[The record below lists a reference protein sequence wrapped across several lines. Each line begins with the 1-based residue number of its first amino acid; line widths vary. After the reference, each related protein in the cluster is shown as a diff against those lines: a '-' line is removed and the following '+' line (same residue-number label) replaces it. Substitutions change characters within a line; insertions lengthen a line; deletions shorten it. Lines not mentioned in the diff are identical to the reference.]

1 MRRQAYA
8 RKMQQRRQMQKRI
21 AVLAIAALFILFTVI
36 LISVALHRADTD
48 VSLPA
53 DTTDPVT
60 TTAAPAVTDRPAVS
74 ETTPNRSGITICID
88 PGHGFD
94 DPGASTAFL
103 GELTE
108 SDITLAIGLK
118 LRDELTARGYT
129 VIMTHDTNEIPA
141 GTPAG
146 EQYLFGLA
154 KRTAFAN
161 EHKPDFFLSIH
172 GDTFAD
178 PSVQGSRVYYQS
190 VTGENN
196 DAITATAQCFV
207 DALTEALTDAKK
219 EPLLKEMVDDDA
231 YYVLRNV
238 TMPAVLVEVGFA
250 SNANDAANMLD
261 EDWQAK
267 IAAALADGVDR
278 NFG

>member
-21 AVLAIAALFILFTVI
+21 AILAIASLFILFTVI
-36 LISVALHRADTD
+36 LISVALHRADTA
-48 VSLPA
+48 VGLPA
-53 DTTDPVT
+53 DTTAPT
-60 TTAAPAVTDRPAVS
+60 GTTAPPTETTHLPA
-74 ETTPNRSGITICID
+74 ETTPGNKAVTICID
-88 PGHGFD
+88 PGHGYD
-94 DPGASTAFL
+94 DPGASTVYL

-108 SDITLAIGLK
+108 ADVTLAIGLK
-118 LRDELTARGYT
+118 LRDELTARGYH
-129 VIMTHDTNEIPA
+129 VIMTHETNDIPA
-141 GTPAG
+141 GVPAG

-172 GDTFAD
+172 GDTFED
-178 PSVQGSRVYYQS
+178 PAVQGSRVYYQS
-190 VTGENN
+190 ISGADNT
-196 DAITATAQCFV
+196 AITTMAQRFV
-207 DALTEALTDAKK
+207 DALTDALTDAKK
-219 EPLLKEMVDDDA
+219 DPMLKEMVGDDA

-261 EDWQAK
+261 PAWQAR